1 MLTLVDIS
9 LNLVGLLVLLVEKGV
24 LGSSNTRGNVG
35 VVVLGDLL
43 VDLLRG
49 SGSGAL
55 DGLADVVDGVLSVIC

>member
-1 MLTLVDIS
+1 MDIS

-24 LGSSNTRGNVG
+24 LGSSDTRGNVG

-55 DGLADVVDGVLSVIC
+55 DGLADVVDGVLW